1 MLRLMTNRQART
13 YLRTLMEVRSAGSLW
28 RVVVAGAPMR
38 QWPYRDED
46 VGGDSFLS
54 IRTAMRARRRAARR
68 LWRDALIQAR
78 HWTRTRSDD

>member
-1 MLRLMTNRQART
+1 MLRLMNNHQARA
-13 YLRTLMEVRSAGSLW
+13 YLRTLMEVRPSGPMKL
-28 RVVVAGAPMR
+28 VVAAGAPVR
-38 QWPYRDED
+38 QWPHQDED

-54 IRTAMRARRRAARR
+54 IRTAMWARRRAARR